1 MHNLYNIYMYNCVW
15 SDDAWT
21 CLFMV
26 GGDDPIKT
34 DENVKDC
41 LRALALFLN
50 IILCCSCELDIEYIS
65 LDMSSN
71 SWSIKI

>member
-1 MHNLYNIYMYNCVW
+1 MVGWLKFIIDCCDHHKTLHNLYNIYMYNCVW

-34 DENVKDC
+34 DENIKDC
-41 LRALALFLN
+41 LRALELFLN
-50 IILCCSCELDIEYIS
+50 IICVVVVS
-65 LDMSSN
+65 
-71 SWSIKI
+71 